1 MTKRKLNEEVKDRKR
16 KYQNETFI
24 VRDYL
29 DSLRSGQR
37 VADNTIERRLSSV
50 LIALE
55 ADAVTSTERLQMLQ
69 RRRDLQAALNGNK
82 DKEAKFIEIAAS
94 YSDRKGIQFATWREF
109 GVPARVL
116 RDAGVGN

>member
-1 MTKRKLNEEVKDRKR
+1 MAKRKLNEEVKDRKR

-24 VRDYL
+24 VREYL

-50 LIALE
+50 MIALE

-69 RRRDLQAALNGNK
+69 RRRDLEAALNGNK
-82 DKEAKFIEIAAS
+82 GKEAKFIEIAAS

-116 RDAGVGN
+116 RDAGVRN